1 MIHFFLAWDTTA
13 LLKINVHCLVFLFKI
28 IKRKKERGKN
38 EKSGMEK
45 VADDIL
51 HAKEEEKNDGATTRF
66 DVNGVPPSKREFF
79 PLSDQV
85 I

>member
-1 MIHFFLAWDTTA
+1 MIHFFLARDTTA

-28 IKRKKERGKN
+28 IKRQKKRRKKN

-51 HAKEEEKNDGATTRF
+51 HAKEGEKNDGATTRF
-66 DVNGVPPSKREFF
+66 DITEARCQNENFSR
-79 PLSDQV
+79 
-85 I
+85 